1 MHLAAGDKIVLVS
14 GTLDIIASALA
25 QSMGVD
31 DAVGTPCAVE
41 AGRYTAKPPLP
52 HPFGVA
58 KKEIA
63 ERLSRDFEISL
74 ENTVALANSQSDL
87 PLLETVGTG
96 VAVKP
101 DAGLQRAARSHNW
114 EVIRTGCI

>member
-1 MHLAAGDKIVLVS
+1 VLLS

-25 QSMGVD
+25 HALGVD
-31 DAVGTPCAVE
+31 DAVGTKCAVE
-41 AGRYTAKPPLP
+41 LGRYTAEPPLL

-63 ERLSRDFEISL
+63 ERLGRDVEISM

-87 PLLETVGTG
+87 PLLDMVGAG

-101 DAGLQRAARSHNW
+101 DAGLQRAARSRNW
-114 EVIRTGCI
+114 EVIRTGYI